1 MTSVQRLP
9 HDLRILVADDHPIV
23 LAGIKSLIDA
33 AKGMTIVGEASDG
46 REAIT
51 QSLNLEPDVLILD
64 ITLPGLSGAKVAE
77 RLLAENP
84 AIKIIIMTVHEDKA
98 YLRQFLELGVS
109 GYILKTS
116 AADQLVQAI
125 HAASNGGIYLDPR
138 LVGQVR
144 GKNMFDAESLHQ
156 AVELSSREL
165 EVLKLSAAGNSN
177 KFIAGELRLGIKSVE
192 TYKARGMEKLGF
204 NSRVQLIRYAL
215 AKGWLEAI

>member
-1 MTSVQRLP
+1 MP
-9 HDLRILVADDHPIV
+9 WAHIPGDLRVMVADDHPIV
-23 LAGIKSLIDA
+23 LEGIKALIDA
-33 AKGMTIVGEASDG
+33 AEGMKIVGEASDG

-51 QSLNLEPDVLILD
+51 QSLAMQPDVLVLD
-64 ITLPGLSGAKVAE
+64 ITLPGMSGAKVAE

-84 AIKIIIMTVHEDKA
+84 AIRIIIMTVHEDKG

-116 AADQLVQAI
+116 AADELVRAI
-125 HAASNGGIYLDPR
+125 RAASKGGIYLDPR

-144 GKNMFDAESLHQ
+144 NKTALNAE
-156 AVELSSREL
+156 AVHHTAELSAREM

-177 KFIAGELRLGIKSVE
+177 KVIAGELRLGIKSVE

-204 NSRVQLIRYAL
+204 ESRVQLIRYAL
-215 AKGWLEAI
+215 AKGWLDEI